1 MFMQDVEQKKWWYRC
16 EICGDETEKRDIG
29 ESPSGLEGWHLY
41 KKYPGNDTHICPVC
55 QASGKA
61 PE

>member
-1 MFMQDVEQKKWWYRC
+1 MYMKDVKQKKWWYRC
-16 EICGDETEKRDIG
+16 QTCGAETEKRNDH
-29 ESPSGLEGWHLY
+29 ESPSGLEGWHLD
-41 KKYPGNDTHICPVC
+41 KYPESDTHICPAC